1 MSKNYSY
8 LKIQSLNSRLDW
20 KMFYKNEGVV
30 LQHVFSLFSFLF
42 SKNDFEFASCK
53 PFFILFS
60 KYKNK
65 MKNKS
70 SVKSGNFEKQKKLG
84 FVFVCV
90 FVFHLSGSH
99 VIN

>member
-1 MSKNYSY
+1 MTRRRAAQ
-8 LKIQSLNSRLDW
+8 LGVAAALTIGLPLSLTSTQLAADAAPAPSSAAFRQAVTV
-20 KMFYKNEGVV
+20 GGV

-70 SVKSGNFEKQKKLG
+70 SVKN
-84 FVFVCV
+84 
-90 FVFHLSGSH
+90 GSF
-99 VIN
+99 